1 VIRIETTARRTV
13 LTGIGAVGIGVMTGC
28 GSAGSGTGA
37 AATTSDSAT
46 AAATPSAAPAPSDTG
61 AASTTAAPADTA
73 TPPTSAAG
81 TSTASTPAPPA
92 SGAGSPAAPTSAAA
106 GTTAPAAKA
115 AGFTVPTSK
124 VPVGSG
130 AYFADDA
137 VVITQP
143 TAGQF
148 KAFSSVCTHQ
158 GCPVTVFSG
167 AKMICP
173 CHGSEYSIKDGS
185 VLTGPAPTGLKPKTV
200 TVQGSSVV
208 VAKT

>member
-1 VIRIETTARRTV
+1 VSPDETTARRTV
-13 LTGIGAVGIGVMTGC
+13 LTGIGAVGLGVVTGC
-28 GSAGSGTGA
+28 GSTGSGSGA
-37 AATTSDSAT
+37 TSAASDT
-46 AAATPSAAPAPSDTG
+46 AAQATPS
-61 AASTTAAPADTA
+61 TAATSA
-73 TPPTSAAG
+73 TSAAD
-81 TSTASTPAPPA
+81 TSTASSSAAA
-92 SGAGSPAAPTSAAA
+92 SGAGSTASSSAASSGAGSSAAPTSAAA
-106 GTTAPAAKA
+106 RASAPAAKA

-130 AYFADDA
+130 AYFVDDA

-148 KAFSSVCTHQ
+148 KAFSSVCTHN
-158 GCPVTVFSG
+158 GCPVTMFSG